1 MKKSVFEAIH
11 NYLNGDE
18 TVDLS
23 VVREEVNAEWD
34 KMQEKANANRKAYND
49 AKEVAFAVMGEEPM
63 TAKDIHAAGGD
74 QWPQGF
80 TVNKVQYALT
90 HYWNDE
96 VVKHDN
102 GVKKPFTYSLK

>member
-49 AKEVAFAVMGEEPM
+49 AKEVAFAVMSDKPM
-63 TAKDIHAAGGD
+63 LAKEVFAAGGD
-74 QWPQGF
+74 KWPHGF

-102 GVKKPFTYSLK
+102 GKSAFTYSLK